1 VTEKNGLRL
10 AIETKH
16 GGCQDDAI
24 GLQAMRD
31 FGVTGGADDVGRI
44 DGVPEFGEFRNEPP
58 ETCFA
63 GAVL

>member
-31 FGVTGGADDVGRI
+31 FGVTGGADDLSWI
-44 DGVPEFGEFRNEPP
+44 DGVRRNQE
-58 ETCFA
+58 
-63 GAVL
+63 